1 MQDITT
7 QLPAPDSFAG
17 AILTILSLSGELSI
31 EQTKRLTDSAS
42 YQERALK
49 RMRAD
54 RFIRTYYKDGCRGLR
69 LTAAAKR
76 KLICTQ
82 PSVYAS
88 ILTGDNAINAPKYD
102 KRNRTRLHCMSEVLV
117 TMHNADVLY
126 HPDEK
131 PAIFQAPRDPLDLRF
146 DYPTYYTALEVK
158 SIGPERKKILGS
170 RATGVLLVEDA
181 IYAVYNASDM
191 DLLWKHESEHDFAVF
206 LQTELRESRLSNQ
219 YWGKRERA
227 IAFASDMERLS
238 PIIKHDPD
246 RSHNYF
252 LFDNSFEHFHFLISD
267 RRGERVLT
275 YICDSDKRAD
285 LNAMLSTG
293 LSPCQPNNEIPNDGF
308 DADGAPVLFGYTCDI
323 PRIVDFKDALE
334 RAGKTGIL
342 YCFGFQTEAIR
353 SICGDRIQ
361 IRHIKI

>member
-7 QLPAPDSFAG
+7 PLPSSDSFAG
-17 AILTILSLSGELSI
+17 AILTILALSGELAI

-54 RFIRTYYKDGCRGLR
+54 KFIRTYYKDGLRGLR

-76 KLICTQ
+76 LLIRTH

-88 ILTGDNAINAPKYD
+88 ILSGENAINAPKYD

-117 TMHNADVLY
+117 TMHNADILY
-126 HPDEK
+126 HPGEK
-131 PAIFQAPRDPLDLRF
+131 PAIFQTPLAPLDLRF
-146 DYPTYYTALEVK
+146 DYPTYYTALEAK

-170 RATGVLLVEDA
+170 RATGALLTEDA

-227 IAFASDMERLS
+227 IAFASDMDRLL
-238 PIIKHDPD
+238 PIMKHDAD
-246 RSHNYF
+246 RSHNDF

-275 YICDSDKRAD
+275 YICDSDKRD
-285 LNAMLSTG
+285 GLNAKLSAG

-308 DADGAPVLFGYTCDI
+308 VDDGTPVLFGYTCDI
-323 PRIVDFKDALE
+323 PRIVDFREALE
-334 RAGKTGIL
+334 RAGRTGIL
-342 YCFGFQTEAIR
+342 CCFGFQAEALR
-353 SICGDRIQ
+353 SICGESVQIWHVRI
-361 IRHIKI
+361 